1 MTRVVALQQL
11 QKERGWIA
19 GIRAGDPAA
28 FEESFR
34 AYHPELCD
42 FVNRLVRSPEVAED
56 VVHDVFAK
64 LWAEREQFEVR
75 DSLKSFLYTAVRN
88 RAISHLRHQRVDRR
102 WRERTLEA
110 KAGSGDAT
118 LPSVPEPERRLENDE
133 LTAAIERVLGH
144 LPERCRMVFTLRC
157 QRHMTYAE
165 VAEVMGVSVKSV
177 EVYMSKVLAAL
188 RQGYDELSPY
198 L

>member
-11 QKERGWIA
+11 QKEREWVA

-28 FEESFR
+28 FEELFR

-56 VVHDVFAK
+56 IVHDVFAK

-102 WRERTLEA
+102 WRERTLEGN
-110 KAGSGDAT
+110 AGPGDRT

-133 LTAAIERVLGH
+133 LAAAIASVLGH
-144 LPERCRMVFTLRC
+144 LPERCRMAFTLRC

-188 RQGYDELSPY
+188 RQGYDKLNPY